1 VRVGSCRAAA
11 PGPAPG
17 DLLVVEEAIAEGG
30 SAAAFGVSP
39 GAAVRPDPEL
49 TRSLRE
55 ALGGSARPAVIASFD
70 SPPAPGD
77 LAEGIAGADM
87 QTVAVLARA
96 SELRVAAA
104 AVLIAT
110 EAAGAADLAEEDRND
125 AERRAGRAAVAAL
138 STSS

>member
-1 VRVGSCRAAA
+1 
-11 PGPAPG
+11 
-17 DLLVVEEAIAEGG
+17 
-30 SAAAFGVSP
+30 
-39 GAAVRPDPEL
+39 
-49 TRSLRE
+49 
-55 ALGGSARPAVIASFD
+55 
-70 SPPAPGD
+70 
-77 LAEGIAGADM
+77 M